1 MIKVIVGIVG
11 IIFIIGIVWWFF
23 GKHQVAESTAVIE
36 GQKQRI
42 KINVDGG
49 YSPEK
54 VVLKQNVPAELIF
67 TRKDASSCLD
77 HVVFPDLGIN
87 QALPKDQPVTVK
99 IDTKEAG
106 DYNWACGMNMFHGQ
120 LKIEPEA

>member
-1 MIKVIVGIVG
+1 MSKLIVGIVG
-11 IIFIIGIVWWFF
+11 IVMIIGILWWFF

-36 GQKQRI
+36 DQKQRI
-42 KINVDGG
+42 NIKVDGG

-67 TRKDASSCLD
+67 TRTDASSCLD

-99 IDTKEAG
+99 IDTNRAG
-106 DYNWACGMNMFHGQ
+106 EFNWACGMNMFHGQ
-120 LKIEPEA
+120 LKIESEA